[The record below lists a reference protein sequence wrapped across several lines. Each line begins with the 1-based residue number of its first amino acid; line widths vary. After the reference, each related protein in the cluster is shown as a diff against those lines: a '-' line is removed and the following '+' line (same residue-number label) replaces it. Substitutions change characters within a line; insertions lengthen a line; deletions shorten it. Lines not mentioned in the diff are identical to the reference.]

1 MVYKTVFVLNGRLVR
16 GSCMNL
22 IRFSTVERRRGIAAL
37 PIRLT
42 IFGSLD
48 ILNKYSLKQLVMLL
62 ISSNLLACAGSSGQP
77 ESGSLADEP
86 VSTDCISQ
94 RSVRDYKVLDEAN
107 LIVTGGA
114 NRKYHVLL
122 GQPARGLRSSWK
134 VGFHSASGRICS
146 NFSDLVVEG
155 NFGAE
160 TYRITSVRRLTP
172 EDENELLI
180 RFGKKEPDYE
190 KPRQTEEVDGAEV
203 EALD

>member
-1 MVYKTVFVLNGRLVR
+1 
-16 GSCMNL
+16 MNL
-22 IRFSTVERRRGIAAL
+22 IRFSTVERRRGKADL
-37 PIRLT
+37 PVRLT
-42 IFGSLD
+42 AIGILD
-48 ILNKYSLKQLVMLL
+48 MLNKYNLKQLVILL

-122 GQPARGLRSSWK
+122 GRPARGLRSSWQ

-146 NFSDLVVEG
+146 SFSDLVIEDSI
-155 NFGAE
+155 GAE